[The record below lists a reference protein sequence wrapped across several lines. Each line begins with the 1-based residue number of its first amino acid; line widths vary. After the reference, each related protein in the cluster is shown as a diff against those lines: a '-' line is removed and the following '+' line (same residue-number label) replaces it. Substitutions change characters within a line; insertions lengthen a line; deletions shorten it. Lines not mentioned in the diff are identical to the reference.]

1 MPTPIKP
8 YYQYYLRV
16 EIPATDVAVLVDA
29 LEGEAF
35 SLREQI
41 GKDALR
47 RQLDEQQI
55 KLDVRADERWPDF
68 QRDIETLSVYLSEPI
83 SGREIH
89 VEPGP
94 GGPLLH
100 GWVILGRRGET
111 VRLALDVVW
120 DVEAQALVD
129 RGIDVEDARRRWE
142 ELPEWVRSSLTNQG
156 AAPGPRHQGPFR
168 PA

>member
-8 YYQYYLRV
+8 YYQYDLRV

-41 GKDALR
+41 GKEELA
-47 RQLDEQQI
+47 RQLEEQKL
-55 KLDVRADERWPDF
+55 KLDVRTSERWPEF
-68 QRDIETLSVYLSEPI
+68 RRDVETLSVYLSEPI

-94 GGPLLH
+94 VGPRLD

-111 VRLALDVVW
+111 ERLALDVVW

-129 RGIDVEDARRRWE
+129 RGIDVEEARRRWK

-156 AAPGPRHQGPFR
+156 AAPGGRQALP
-168 PA
+168 